1 MVVRRKLR
9 TPFFS
14 MVAAPAIGTLVARW
28 LAVFQHR
35 RRRAM
40 TPFRRLSNFLR
51 RLPRHQ
57 DATQKNKNIRKNES

>member
-14 MVAAPAIGTLVARW
+14 MVAAPAIGTLVARL
-28 LAVFQHR
+28 LAVFHH

-40 TPFRRLSNFLR
+40 TPFRRLSNFFTAAA
-51 RLPRHQ
+51 P
-57 DATQKNKNIRKNES
+57 ASGCNAEKQKHP